1 MHGTSARDTKKDGN
15 PGGILVGSL
24 WIFSD
29 AMEGLFIYIYIYIIY
44 IYSIYIYIYHS
55 WKGYTSNVTQI

>member
-29 AMEGLFIYIYIYIIY
+29 AMEGLFINIYIIYIYIIY
-44 IYSIYIYIYHS
+44 IFIIRGRDIL
-55 WKGYTSNVTQI
+55 QM